1 MAKRKRKRGEPPSLG
16 GWLKRDP
23 GYIAEAASMRGT
35 LNNALS
41 DYTNQL
47 RTYDTDF
54 TTALKNLGRT
64 SYRGDS
70 ARTKKDDYSAGK
82 WDPNNQLGAYGQGL
96 RGINNDFSS
105 RGMMDSSF
113 FGEGLTNFNTDM
125 DNQLASLEKSRQ
137 GFRSDNAVQ
146 RNSAQTDYQ
155 NAIKRAQADSAARA
169 EIRYGQ
175 RLKNR

>member
-1 MAKRKRKRGEPPSLG
+1 MAKRRKKGPPTLSM
-16 GWLKRDP
+16 WMRKDP
-23 GYIAEAASMRGT
+23 AYIAESASLKGT

-70 ARTKKDDYSAGK
+70 SRTKADDYRSGK

-96 RGINNDFSS
+96 ESINNDFSS

-137 GFRSDNAVQ
+137 GFRSDNTVQ
-146 RNSAQTDYQ
+146 RTSAQTDYQ
-155 NAIKRAQADSAARA
+155 NALKRAQADSAGRA

-175 RLKNR
+175 RLKNRR

>member
-1 MAKRKRKRGEPPSLG
+1 MPKKKKSKIPNLNT
-16 GWLKRDP
+16 WLRRDP
-23 GYIAEAASMRGT
+23 SYQAERASLAGT
-35 LNNALS
+35 KNNAFA
-41 DYTNQL
+41 DYRNQL

-64 SYRGDS
+64 NYRGDNFN
-70 ARTKKDDYSAGK
+70 TGKKDEYRSGK
-82 WDPNNQLGAYGQGL
+82 WDPNNQLGAYGSGL
-96 RGINNDFSS
+96 KSINNDFSS

-137 GFRSDNAVQ
+137 GFRSDNTIQ

-155 NAIKRAQADSAARA
+155 NALKRAQADSAARA
-169 EIRYGQ
+169 EIRYGK
-175 RLKNR
+175 RLKK